1 MKNEKLIED
10 MCKAMADKR
19 AFDITVIDV
28 QGLSDVADAFIIASG
43 KSSPQVKAIFD
54 NLEAEMEKQGVFAK
68 RKEGATEGRWIAV
81 DYFDVIVHIFQEDAR
96 KFYQLEKL
104 WLNENNVSKYQG

>member
-1 MKNEKLIED
+1 MKNKSLID
-10 MCKAMADKR
+10 SMCKAMSDKR

-28 QGLSDVADAFIIASG
+28 QGLSDVADTFIIASG

-54 NLEAEMEKQGVFAK
+54 NLEFEMEKQGFFAR
-68 RKEGATEGRWIAV
+68 RKEGAQEGRWIAV
-81 DYFDVIVHIFQEDAR
+81 DYFDVIVHIFQEEAR

-104 WLNENNVSKYQG
+104 WINENNVTKYED